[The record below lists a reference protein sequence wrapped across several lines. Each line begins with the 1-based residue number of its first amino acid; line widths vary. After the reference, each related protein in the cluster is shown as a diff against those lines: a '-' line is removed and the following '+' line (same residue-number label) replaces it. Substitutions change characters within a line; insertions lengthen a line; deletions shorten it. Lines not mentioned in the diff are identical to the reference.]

1 MADIHTSLLNLTVES
16 SEVQGFTAHCQGNV
30 SLKLAG
36 RHILGSEKNYEVMI
50 PGGWQAAVEI
60 VGHPFSKGQS

>member
-1 MADIHTSLLNLTVES
+1 MADTHTYLLNLTVES
-16 SEVQGFTAHCQGNV
+16 SDIQAFTAHCQGKI

-36 RHILGSEKNYEVMI
+36 WHILGSKKNYEVMI